1 VIEIYGA
8 SDDLIEI
15 GGDLREEFP
24 YSHRDV
30 GDLLGFADGTL
41 LRIRF
46 DEEGV
51 WRITRLRSGT
61 AAFTLEQGTEDG
73 DGTDRATLDGDVAWV
88 VHGSSFTSRRR
99 P

>member
-1 VIEIYGA
+1 VIQIYGA

-15 GGDLREEFP
+15 GGDIQEEFL

-30 GDLLGFADGTL
+30 GDLLGVSDGTL

-61 AAFTLEQGTEDG
+61 ADFTLEQGTEDG
-73 DGTDRATLDGDVAWV
+73 DGTDRATLDGEVAWV
-88 VHGSSFTSRRR
+88 VHGSSFIGRRR